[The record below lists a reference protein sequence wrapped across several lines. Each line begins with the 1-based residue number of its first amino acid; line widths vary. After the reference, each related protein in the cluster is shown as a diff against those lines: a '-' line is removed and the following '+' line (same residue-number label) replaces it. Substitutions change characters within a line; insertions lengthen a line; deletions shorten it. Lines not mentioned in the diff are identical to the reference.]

1 MHAKVFDDLEFESQ
15 VAALGNG
22 IGPMPDGFSLPAIF
36 CLKHQADEE
45 QQIADDPPDRTS
57 PPSPSLVRCPYS
69 I

>member
-45 QQIADDPPDRTS
+45 QQIADDPPDPNFTTVA
-57 PPSPSLVRCPYS
+57 SLARCTYS

>member
-36 CLKHQADEE
+36 YLKHQADEE
-45 QQIADDPPDRTS
+45 QQIADDPPDPNFTTVA
-57 PPSPSLVRCPYS
+57 SLARCPYS